1 MTPTEPARRIE
12 IYVLVRDEYV
22 HCIESVARGLAA
34 AGLQVHQVLA
44 AVGAVT
50 GSIDTDRV
58 EVLRAVEGVESVN
71 SSSEYAI
78 PAPID
83 PR

>member
-1 MTPTEPARRIE
+1 MTPTEPARRAE
-12 IYVLVRDEYV
+12 IYAVVRDEDL
-22 HCIESVARGLAA
+22 HRIDAVARGLAA
-34 AGLQVHQVLA
+34 AGLEVHQVLA

-50 GSIDTDRV
+50 GSIETDRV
-58 EVLRAVEGVESVN
+58 GALRAVEGVESVN